1 MWVMPQSL
9 PPGDRPESSATCPPA
24 RGDQALSL
32 GSPPSP
38 PRSELPEELGFT
50 PRTRVRWLAPG
61 MLARTGAQ
69 VAVSELFGSFFD
81 RRELQS
87 LEAAHPLDLS
97 ERPNSE
103 PAEFWLDYVA
113 DVGDGFDATATVAS
127 QLAADELEL
136 RHGEERYP
144 TKAGALLVM
153 GGDQC
158 YPVASRA
165 NYNDRLVGPYRMM
178 LPWTD
183 RPRRLLALP
192 GNHDWYDG
200 LTSFLLQF
208 CQGRW
213 IGGWRTEQT
222 RSYFAVKLP
231 GGWWLWGIDIQLGT
245 DIDQPQ
251 LTYFR
256 AVAEQLEPDDAIIL
270 CWAMPSWVEAGPANP
285 EGYAPMEYFERT
297 VIPDRAMLRVSLSG
311 DLHHY
316 ARYFDADETG
326 QQKITAGGGGA
337 YLLGTHRLPETLR
350 LPPAESRDVNK
361 RPPVTYRLEQC
372 YPSRATSRR
381 LRCGIFGSIYRNP
394 RFWLVP
400 AAIYLLIGVV
410 LRRAFPNLDHD
421 RWWALQIPDLVLLVV
436 LLGGLWLGLAAFTG
450 LSRRRSGALRRL
462 VSAGHTLAHLVL
474 IVAAA
479 LAAELG
485 SQALGLNPLARAAA
499 VPVVSALAGGLLGP
513 AVVAGYLF
521 LADRMGPTGVNTD
534 ELFSAQAIQDYKCFL
549 RLRISADGT
558 LTIFPIKI
566 ERAVRWV
573 FAGGA
578 DHADDGDRR
587 WYRPA
592 DGVEPIPELIEEPIV
607 VRKRP
612 RR

>member
-1 MWVMPQSL
+1 MPQSL
-9 PPGDRPESSATCPPA
+9 PPGDRPVSSAARPPDLGDGLASSGGRPPA
-24 RGDQALSL
+24 
-32 GSPPSP
+32 PPP
-38 PRSELPEELGFT
+38 SELPEELGFT
-50 PRTRVRWLAPG
+50 PQARVRWLAPG

-69 VAVSELFGSFFD
+69 VAVSELFGAFFD

-87 LEAAHPLDLS
+87 IEAAHPLDLS
-97 ERPNSE
+97 ERPAGE

-113 DVGDGFDATATVAS
+113 DLGDGFDSTATVAS

-136 RHGEERYP
+136 RHGAERYP
-144 TKAGALLVM
+144 TKAGELLVM

-165 NYNDRLVGPYRMM
+165 NYTDRLVGPYRMM
-178 LPWTD
+178 LPWTE

-200 LTSFLLQF
+200 LTSFLHQF

-213 IGGWRTEQT
+213 IGGWRTVQT

-251 LTYFR
+251 LSYFR
-256 AVAEQLEPDDAIIL
+256 AIAEQLEPDDAIIL

-311 DLHHY
+311 DYHHY
-316 ARYFDADETG
+316 ARYFDADEAG

-337 YLLGTHRLPETLR
+337 YLFGTHQLPETVR
-350 LPPAESRDVNK
+350 LPPTESRDVNK
-361 RPPVTYRLEQC
+361 RPPVTYRLEEC

-381 LRCGIFGSIYRNP
+381 LRWGIFGSIYRNP

-400 AAIYLLIGVV
+400 AVVYLLIGVV
-410 LRRAFPNLDHD
+410 LRRAFPNLDQD
-421 RWWALQIPDLVLLVV
+421 RWWAAEIPDLVLMIVLVC
-436 LLGGLWLGLAAFTG
+436 GLWLGLAAFTG
-450 LSRRRSGALRRL
+450 LSRRRNGALRRL
-462 VSAGHTLAHLVL
+462 VSAGHTFAHLVL
-474 IVAAA
+474 IVAAVLVA
-479 LAAELG
+479 DFGA
-485 SQALGLNPLARAAA
+485 QALGSDALARAVA
-499 VPVVSALAGGLLGP
+499 VPMIGALVGGLLGP

-521 LADRMGPTGVNTD
+521 LADRVGPTGVNTG

-549 RLRISADGT
+549 RLRVSPDGT
-558 LTIFPIKI
+558 LTIFPVKI

-573 FAGGA
+573 FAGQAGQG
-578 DHADDGDRR
+578 DSDRR

-592 DGVEPIPELIEEPIV
+592 DGVEPVPELIEEPIV